1 LNNRIIPAALA
12 ILAAASLAACSA
24 PPPSPAAASPS
35 LTAAAASASPTND
48 PTSTASAK
56 PAGISGSVAQT
67 PAPAASDGPAP
78 ATSGGPVTSSNE
90 LVDATVQYV
99 LWSLLAGDKKSATEQ
114 MTPWYAKRT
123 NDLTGLGLPNYGMEQ
138 ACTFTPIKLSPQQVT
153 YAWEYVHYDAQ
164 TTPGIIITA
173 YTMSCPKE
181 DRVIAAAT
189 DPRTMKVAET
199 ASVSL
204 YEQERQFGVALKK

>member
-1 LNNRIIPAALA
+1 LNNRII
-12 ILAAASLAACSA
+12 AAAMACLTAASIAACSA
-24 PPPSPAAASPS
+24 QPPSPAAASPS
-35 LTAAAASASPTND
+35 LAAAAASASPTNTT
-48 PTSTASAK
+48 TSN

-78 ATSGGPVTSSNE
+78 ATSGGPVTSGNE

-138 ACTFTPIKLSPQQVT
+138 ACTFTPIKLSPQQIT

-173 YTMSCPKE
+173 YKMSCPKE

-199 ASVSL
+199 ASVSM
-204 YEQERQFGVALKK
+204 YEQESQFGVALKK